1 MLRSMTGFGR
11 CLVENEGTVQQWE
24 IKSVNSRYLDL
35 KWRLPPG
42 ARFLEPVLE
51 KVVRKHAT
59 RGHVEIS
66 LHLQFGRELA
76 PQPIF
81 DVAGAE
87 AMIKALSAFASTR
100 NASFQPDF
108 NRFLTIPSLWSE
120 PCTEHDEEL
129 GTLLSSGLTIA
140 LEDWNESRLAEGA
153 ALARDLQSRVLR
165 MEEWADALGERAPEI
180 RDERIVQLRQRLTE
194 VMDGMNQDIEE
205 SRLLQEAVILADRLD
220 VSEEITRLF
229 THLERLQQLLHSGD
243 DAGRRIDFTLQ
254 ECFREITTCGN
265 KLADP
270 ALSHLVGDF
279 RNELEKCREQAQN
292 LE

>member
-1 MLRSMTGFGR
+1 MTGFGR

-24 IKSVNSRYLDL
+24 IKSVNNRYLDL

-51 KVVRKHAT
+51 KVVRRHAS

-66 LHLQFGRELA
+66 LHLQFGREFA

-81 DVAGAE
+81 DSAGAE
-87 AMIKALSAFASTR
+87 TMLKALSAFASAR
-100 NASFQPDF
+100 NASFEPDY
-108 NRFLTIPSLWSE
+108 NRFLSVTSLWSE
-120 PCTEHDEEL
+120 PCLEHDEEL
-129 GTLLSSGLTIA
+129 GSQLASGLDIA
-140 LEDWNESRLAEGA
+140 LDDWNESRLTEGA
-153 ALARDLQSRVLR
+153 ALGRDLQARVLR
-165 MEEWADALGERAPEI
+165 MEEWAEALGERAPEI
-180 RDERIVQLRQRLTE
+180 RDDRIAQLRQRLTE
-194 VMDGMNQDIEE
+194 AMAGLNQEIEE

-229 THLERLQQLLHSGD
+229 AHLERLQQLLQHGE

-270 ALSHLVGDF
+270 GLSHLVGDF